1 MPDIIDH
8 AVQAGLIAADPQSRV
23 VLARLRYK
31 SSDPFAVQA
40 IFPATAS
47 LDGAEVRWTFGRE
60 LLAEGLLTPSGNGD
74 VHAWPYGR
82 EHTVLEFHAPEGMAM
97 VRFRNDDLRRF
108 LTSSYLLVPSGSEGD
123 LLDVDAD
130 LAALLREA

>member
-8 AVQAGLIAADPQSRV
+8 AVQAGLIATEPQSRA

-40 IFPATAS
+40 IFPAAAS

-60 LLAEGLLTPSGNGD
+60 LLAEGMRSPSGDGD
-74 VHAWPYGR
+74 VHAWPCGPR
-82 EHTVLEFHAPEGMAM
+82 HTMLEFHAAEGVAM
-97 VRFRNDDLRRF
+97 VRFASADLRRF
-108 LTSSYLLVPSGSEGD
+108 LSSTYLVVPRGSETHY
-123 LLDVDAD
+123 LDVDAD

>member
-8 AVQAGLIAADPQSRV
+8 AVQAGLIATAPQSRA

-31 SSDPFAVQA
+31 STDPFAVQA
-40 IFPATAS
+40 IFPAAAS
-47 LDGAEVRWTFGRE
+47 LDGAEVRWTFGRD
-60 LLAEGLLTPSGNGD
+60 LLAAGLLGPAGEGD
-74 VHAWPYGR
+74 VHAWPCGPR
-82 EHTVLEFHAPEGMAM
+82 HTMLEFHAADGMAM
-97 VRFRNDDLRRF
+97 VRFASADLRRF
-108 LTSSYLLVPSGSEGD
+108 LASAYLVVPRGAEPR